1 MVRFDSLASNTVDWR
16 DFLDAIPHPTL
27 YDDSTHQ
34 VWFLRHPQQSKILKR
49 LNHHAPNQPFWRG
62 MKQLFGVDIAR
73 NPALMP
79 QTVARFAKLCS
90 LDIAQIHAASASE
103 AGRYCFLLVSALAGE
118 TPQPGQIS
126 PSLIVDLAQHLAH
139 LHQHTF
145 THWGG
150 LLSPYYS
157 LDDWGKRLRHFLWQ
171 QGGDASLDH
180 NAWLAIVE
188 QAGQIQPTASVP
200 MIMDLRWDQFLM
212 QDGHLTSLLDLDALV
227 LAPVELDWIILEYML
242 DEAQARLFK
251 QAYQRWLPVPE
262 LSAVRAPYRL
272 LLQRL
277 QVLGAQD
284 CADWLAAPVRF

>member
-1 MVRFDSLASNTVDWR
+1 MVRFDSLASNTVEWR
-16 DFLDAIPHPTL
+16 DFLDAIPHPAL

-62 MKQLFGVDIAR
+62 MKQFFGVDIAR

-79 QTVARFAKLCS
+79 QTVARFAQLCS
-90 LDIAQIHAASASE
+90 LDIPTIHAASASE
-103 AGRYCFLLVSALAGE
+103 SGRYGFLLVAALAGE
-118 TPQPGQIS
+118 TPQPEQVS
-126 PSLIVDLAQHLAH
+126 ASLVVDLAQHLAH
-139 LHQHTF
+139 LHQQTF
-145 THWGG
+145 NHWGG
-150 LLSPYYS
+150 LLSPYYP
-157 LDDWGKRLRHFLWQ
+157 LGDWGKRLRHFLWQ
-171 QGGDASLDH
+171 QGCDESLD
-180 NAWLAIVE
+180 NSTWQAIVE
-188 QAGQIQPTASVP
+188 QAGQIQPRASVP

-212 QDGHLTSLLDLDALV
+212 QEGRLSSLLDLDALV

-251 QAYQRWLPVPE
+251 QAYQQWSPLPE

-277 QVLGAQD
+277 QVLGPHN